1 MKLLTGFAVV
11 KDNVGN
17 RIAYTTSE
25 EDKTGAIVSSNNK
38 ESFVVL
44 DPETNNLI
52 EQLEEKIKERI
63 KLFKIKR
70 NKTYI
75 ESYCKKR

>member
-11 KDNVGN
+11 KDNVDN

-25 EDKTGAIVSSNNK
+25 VDKTGDIVSSNNK

-63 KLFKIKR
+63 KLLKIKR

>member
-17 RIAYTTSE
+17 RIAYSTSE
-25 EDKTGAIVSSNNK
+25 VDKTGDIVSSNNK

-63 KLFKIKR
+63 KLLKIKR